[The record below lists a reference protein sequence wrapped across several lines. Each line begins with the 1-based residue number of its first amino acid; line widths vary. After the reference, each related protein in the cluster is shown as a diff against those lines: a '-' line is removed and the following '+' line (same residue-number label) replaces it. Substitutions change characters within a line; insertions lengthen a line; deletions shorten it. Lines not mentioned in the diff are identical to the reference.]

1 MPPDPLE
8 VCASDTDGASLP
20 AGPLHQILSNT
31 IENPI
36 GVLIDLFYGQPVLE
50 GEQCTAAGLSIIAN
64 SDYINQDPHSRPK
77 F

>member
-1 MPPDPLE
+1 MSPDPLE

-50 GEQCTAAGLSIIAN
+50 GKQCRQLGYQSLQIVTI
-64 SDYINQDPHSRPK
+64 
-77 F
+77 

>member
-1 MPPDPLE
+1 MSPDSLE

-36 GVLIDLFYGQPVLE
+36 KFGVLIDLFYGQPVLE
-50 GEQCTAAGLSIIAN
+50 GKQCGLLNGLSIVTI
-64 SDYINQDPHSRPK
+64 
-77 F
+77 

>member
-1 MPPDPLE
+1 MLPDSLE

-36 GVLIDLFYGQPVLE
+36 GVFD
-50 GEQCTAAGLSIIAN
+50 
-64 SDYINQDPHSRPK
+64 
-77 F
+77 